1 MPCPGPKDPKRPLF
15 GPFLLNF
22 PDQAQTGRS
31 RPILADFS
39 IESGPKSRGSPE
51 TAQRVFFGFLGPKLP
66 NQKPCASTQKTKNRD
81 FGEVLPRPWRPFKS
95 SNLCSRR
102 PSSAFA
108 SGENFSPKEPNSAEI
123 RTLQNRDFGVFSD
136 FGQNRPFWAFLLKP
150 TLDPFP
156 GLYVTRNHFQSI

>member
-1 MPCPGPKDPKRPLF
+1 MSDFGKSRFLASHALSRPPKDPKGRFLAH
-15 GPFLLNF
+15 FLLNF

-39 IESGPKSRGSPE
+39 IGSGLESRRSPE
-51 TAQRVFFGFLGPKLP
+51 TAQRVFSGFRGPKPP
-66 NQKPCASTQKTKNRD
+66 NQKSCVSTQKTQNRD

-150 TLDPFP
+150 A
-156 GLYVTRNHFQSI
+156 